1 MEHPLI
7 GNIDDLDIDQLSAR
21 VNELYTKLA
30 IVQRTGNGHVA
41 NQIRMALET
50 YQNKYQERLKES
62 YSKQTKDVDFDS
74 KINIK

>member
-7 GNIDDLDIDQLSAR
+7 GSIDHLDIDEISAK
-21 VNELYTKLA
+21 VNELYSKLA
-30 IVQRTGNGHVA
+30 IAQRTGNGHIA

-62 YSKQTKDVDFDS
+62 YSKQTKDINFND

>member
-7 GNIDDLDIDQLSAR
+7 GNIDDLDIDELSAR
-21 VNELYTKLA
+21 INDLYSKLA
-30 IVQRTGNGHVA
+30 IVQRSGNGHLA
-41 NQIRMALET
+41 NQLRMAIENF
-50 YQNKYQERLKES
+50 QNKYQQRLQET